1 MKIGNFDNIPESRVN
16 SVALPRQYDFGIA
29 IGAERTAEIPSSTG
43 WSVKN
48 LLKFFF
54 TEYFA
59 GILFICAV
67 ASFILLAPEKAK
79 RPGRMILA
87 MIDKFLKKALDF
99 FGALIGLILCMPFF
113 IVMPILIKL
122 DSPGP
127 IFYTQ
132 ERVGLNRRKRDRRAY
147 KGSVPQN
154 RRSRDRRRDDYH
166 GRPFQVIKFRT
177 MVNDAERKSGP
188 VWATKNDPRVT
199 RLGRFMRKTRIDEI
213 PQLINVL
220 KGDMSLVG
228 PRPER
233 PKFVSD
239 FAEKIPGYG
248 VRLKV
253 KPGITGLAQVTTGY
267 DSSFQSVISKLKS
280 DGDYIRTWSIWSD
293 IKILMRTV
301 LVVLTGKGAC

>member
-1 MKIGNFDNIPESRVN
+1 
-16 SVALPRQYDFGIA
+16 
-29 IGAERTAEIPSSTG
+29 
-43 WSVKN
+43 
-48 LLKFFF
+48 
-54 TEYFA
+54 
-59 GILFICAV
+59 
-67 ASFILLAPEKAK
+67 
-79 RPGRMILA
+79 MILA